1 MKKSLI
7 ILLTSVLMV
16 SVLVGP
22 TLVVAQKPKNRFVFQ
37 DGWGSTPPPMHYN
50 LFVRGSL
57 PRTELTLEPLAF
69 YHMGN
74 DSWVPWLAESW
85 ELSEDMLSFT
95 VHLREDV
102 DWSDG
107 SHFTSKDVLCT
118 WYVGKLVAW
127 WQWDYIDQI
136 EAVDD
141 YTVIFHL
148 KSNWALWDFHTLYT
162 RIIGAY
168 SVYGN
173 WSDAAKSAM
182 EAGDEE
188 GLAQLSADFADFRP
202 GPPFVGTGPF
212 DFVSI
217 SIDALLLKKRDEWW
231 GGIDRIHFDEFY
243 QMNTGGVKK
252 EPFYLAGIYDGGG
265 ADWTKSTFAEMLA
278 KYERGENYMWK
289 GSARHGQTL
298 LFNLRKYPLSLLD
311 VRRAIAY
318 GINRTEMSMAG
329 SPHEALSWPVIWPTG
344 LEDESTHKYITDE
357 ELEEYFEEY
366 EYDPTKAM
374 EILEGLG
381 FEKGADG
388 IYVTPNGTRLEF
400 DFIAPPW
407 ADWSICAASVGMQLE
422 RIGIKANVYAMEAVT
437 CTRVPA
443 GDFDLAFFCY
453 TENEVVPFSTFNRF
467 LVDWNM
473 PGTGIGFDPV
483 QEVPWIEEPID
494 VKEYTTSILGELD
507 PAKRTETIKALA
519 YVSNYYLPFLQLR
532 MKPSANF
539 YNTEADEWL
548 PEGDPWYAWSVRD
561 GYNAYTYLIMVGG
574 AKPIEEPTPPGP
586 EVEVV
591 EVVPMWAYGAMGVMA
606 VITVGAIAVAM
617 RKRA

>member
-1 MKKSLI
+1 MKRSLI
-7 ILLTSVLMV
+7 VLLTAVLIV
-16 SVLVGP
+16 SALVGT
-22 TLVVAQKPKNRFVFQ
+22 TLVVAQKPKTRFIYQ
-37 DGWGSTPPPMHYN
+37 SGWGSTPPPMHYN
-50 LFVRGSL
+50 LFVRGSV
-57 PRTELTLEPLAF
+57 PTQELIWEPLAF

-74 DSWVPWLAESW
+74 DSWIPWLAESW
-85 ELSEDMLSFT
+85 ELADDMLSFT
-95 VHLREDV
+95 VNLRDDV

-107 SHFTSKDVLCT
+107 SHFTSKDVIST
-118 WYVGKLVAW
+118 WYCGKLVAW
-127 WQWDYIDQI
+127 WQWDYIDRI
-136 EAVDD
+136 EAPDD
-141 YTVIFHL
+141 YTVVFHL
-148 KSNWALWDFHTLYT
+148 KRNWALWDFHTLYT
-162 RIIGAY
+162 KVLAAY

-173 WSDAAKSAM
+173 WSDAARTAM

-188 GLAQLSADFADFRP
+188 GLAQLSADFAEFRP

-212 DFVSI
+212 EFFSI
-217 SIDALLLKKRDEWW
+217 SIDALLFKKRDEWW
-231 GGIDRIHFDEFY
+231 GGIDRIHFDELY

-278 KYERGENYMWK
+278 KYEAGENYMWR

-318 GINRTEMSMAG
+318 GINRTEMAMAG
-329 SPHEALSWPVIWPTG
+329 SPHEALSWPVVWPTG
-344 LEDESTHKYITDE
+344 LEDESTHKFITDE
-357 ELEEYFEEY
+357 ELEEYFEKY

-381 FEKGADG
+381 FEKGADD

-400 DFIAPPW
+400 DFISPPW
-407 ADWSICAASVGMQLE
+407 ADWSICAA
-422 RIGIKANVYAMEAVT
+422 NV
-437 CTRVPA
+437 

-453 TENEVVPFSTFNRF
+453 SENELVPFTTFNRF
-467 LVDWNM
+467 LVEWNM
-473 PGTGIGFDPV
+473 PGTGIGFDAV
-483 QEVPWIEEPID
+483 QEVPWIEESID
-494 VKEYTTSILGELD
+494 TKAYTSSILGELD

-519 YVSNYYLPFLQLR
+519 YVSNHYLPFLQLR
-532 MKPSANF
+532 MKPAAYF
-539 YNTEADEWL
+539 YNTEVDEW
-548 PEGDPWYAWSVRD
+548 PAPGDPWYAWSVREEI
-561 GYNAYTYLIMVGG
+561 GGAWGYLISIGG
-574 AKPIEEPTPPGP
+574 VRPIEEPTPPGP

-591 EVVPMWAYGAMGVMA
+591 EVVPTWAYGAMGVMA

>member
-7 ILLTSVLMV
+7 ILLTAILMV
-16 SVLVGP
+16 SALVGP
-22 TLVVAQKPKNRFVFQ
+22 TLVVAQKPKNRFVYQ
-37 DGWGSTPPPMHYN
+37 SGWGSTPPPMHYN
-50 LFVRGSL
+50 LFVRGSV
-57 PRTELTLEPLAF
+57 PTQELIWEPLAF

-74 DSWVPWLAESW
+74 DSWIPWLAESW
-85 ELSEDMLSFT
+85 ELAEDMLSFT
-95 VHLREDV
+95 VNLRDDV
-102 DWSDG
+102 DWSDD
-107 SHFTSKDVLCT
+107 SHFTSKDVIST
-118 WYVGKLVAW
+118 WYCGKLVAW
-127 WQWDYIDQI
+127 WQWDYIDRI
-136 EAVDD
+136 EAPDD

-148 KSNWALWDFHTLYT
+148 KRNWGLWDFHTLYT
-162 RIIGAY
+162 KVLAAY

-173 WSDAAKSAM
+173 WSDAAKTAM

-188 GLAQLSADFADFRP
+188 GLAQLSADFAEFRP
-202 GPPFVGTGPF
+202 DPPFVGTGPF
-212 DFVSI
+212 EFFAI
-217 SIDALLLKKRDEWW
+217 SIDALFFKKRDEWW

-243 QMNTGGVKK
+243 RMNTGGVKK
-252 EPFYLAGIYDGGG
+252 EPFYLAGMYDGGG

-278 KYERGENYMWK
+278 KHERGENYMWG
-289 GSARHGQTL
+289 GSMRSGQTL

-318 GINRTEMSMAG
+318 GINRTEMAIAG
-329 SPHEALSWPVIWPTG
+329 SPHEALSWPVVWPTG
-344 LEDESTHKYITDE
+344 LEDESTHKFITDE

-366 EYDPTKAM
+366 EYNPTKAM

-381 FEKGADG
+381 FEKGADD

-400 DFIAPPW
+400 DFISPPW
-407 ADWSICAASVGMQLE
+407 ADWSICAANVGMQLE
-422 RIGIKANVYAMEAVT
+422 RIGIKANVYAMEPVS

-453 TENEVVPFSTFNRF
+453 SENELIPFTTFNRF
-467 LVDWNM
+467 LVEWNM

-483 QEVPWIEEPID
+483 QDVPWIEEPID
-494 VKEYTTSILGELD
+494 SKEYTRSILGELD

-519 YVSNYYLPFLQLR
+519 YVSNHYLPFLQLR
-532 MKPSANF
+532 MRPAAYF
-539 YNTEADEWL
+539 YNTEVDEW
-548 PEGDPWYAWSVRD
+548 PAPGDPWYAWSVREEI
-561 GYNAYTYLIMVGG
+561 GGAWGYLISIGG
-574 AKPIEEPTPPGP
+574 VRPIEEPAPPGP
-586 EVEVV
+586 EVV